1 MGGINISLHT
11 ANRDRQEASR
21 EGDITDRELDEVRRK
36 SDFLGQKAKMTQC
49 AYKGGSVLEQMV
61 GSGLGSSEAAAR
73 ARRGRKSTTTD
84 HPRKG
89 TRRRE
94 G

>member
-49 AYKGGSVLEQMV
+49 AYKGGSVPE
-61 GSGLGSSEAAAR
+61 
-73 ARRGRKSTTTD
+73 
-84 HPRKG
+84 
-89 TRRRE
+89 
-94 G
+94 